1 MYWKVKPQL
10 ISNVEM
16 YRKKSGLTQA
26 ALADKSLVTR
36 QTIIA
41 LEKGDY
47 VPSVALALKIAK
59 ILGVS
64 VEKLLQ
70 LKEDS

>member
-1 MYWKVKPQL
+1 MYWKIKPKL
-10 ISNVEM
+10 ISKVEM

-47 VPSVALALKIAK
+47 VPSVALALKISK

-64 VEKLLQ
+64 VEKLIQ
-70 LKEDS
+70 LKEDL